1 MDIRVEA
8 RKAIEKLSEA
18 QRGLVRDTDAAA
30 VLRTAAS
37 LRTSDGLLDN
47 AIPEALKQHGILE
60 RTEKEKQAYREFLVN
75 AFLEAHRQKK
85 QGGLNATQG
94 L

>member
-18 QRGLVRDTDAAA
+18 HQRLVRDSDAAA
-30 VLRTAAS
+30 VLRTAES
-37 LRTSDGLLDN
+37 LRTSDGLKDT
-47 AIPEALKQHGILE
+47 AIPDALQRHGILE
-60 RTEKEKQAYREFLVN
+60 RTPREQEAYRLFLVN

-85 QGGLNATQG
+85 MGELNASQG
-94 L
+94 H